1 VQVGDLV
8 RVPSRNLNGLIL
20 RLDTVCDNDE
30 CWFEILITG
39 SSQKKIIGSWDME
52 VISANR

>member
-1 VQVGDLV
+1 MQVGDLV